1 MEDEVLRL
9 ARRVE
14 LLEGIMEGCLKN
26 YSTTMP
32 RTVKRLLEGALKG
45 NREEE
50 SEEANSER
58 FKALKGDP
66 YLLEVKAW
74 IKRKDDEQKKM

>member
-1 MEDEVLRL
+1 MTKDMEDEVLRL

-32 RTVKRLLEGALKG
+32 GTVKRLLEGALKE

-50 SEEANSER
+50 PVEDNSEG
-58 FKALKGDP
+58 FKALKKGP
-66 YLLEVKAW
+66 YFF
-74 IKRKDDEQKKM
+74 

>member
-26 YSTTMP
+26 YSATMP
-32 RTVKRLLEGALKG
+32 GTVKRLLEAAL
-45 NREEE
+45 RD
-50 SEEANSER
+50 R
-58 FKALKGDP
+58 
-66 YLLEVKAW
+66 
-74 IKRKDDEQKKM
+74 